1 MKKKILSLFLL
12 YAIACEVNI
21 GEGDDN
27 DQNRGR
33 GGLSLIHI

>member
-12 YAIACEVNI
+12 YAIASEVNI

-33 GGLSLIHI
+33 VGCEIRL